1 MINRWRDG
9 GEVRARRDP
18 AEERLRILPNGPGG
32 GCRALESV
40 SPVAVRQLAHA
51 RQLKGLGLYGEDL
64 SRRDLVKVAQYE
76 VLG

>member
-40 SPVAVRQLAHA
+40 SPVAVRQLPMRVNLRA
-51 RQLKGLGLYGEDL
+51 
-64 SRRDLVKVAQYE
+64 
-76 VLG
+76 